1 MLSRYI
7 LFAPALAMA
16 VMAPVHAGPSILDG
30 DPLLHAFPAPDAR
43 NPIAENDQTFAG
55 LISAVRNAPTP
66 DNWAAAGQYLQD
78 YSMHYVDAVDH
89 RKYLD
94 GTTGNPALL
103 NLLFR
108 AGALTQSERACSDL
122 LYWSANQ
129 YPEEYPNLLAL
140 CQRDGGMTPATYHYS
155 DYADLLRERAKLAA
169 VGDRN
174 SLAKQQNNARSTGT
188 AFALS
193 IMAHVLVS
201 YGEKEKAI
209 EFADMAGA
217 KLADEAFED
226 DETRDGTV
234 FNLVIA
240 NYDLGRFDAALS
252 ALDSVSKQR
261 RPIARLWTVFIN
273 SKKSYP

>member
-7 LFAPALAMA
+7 FFAPALAMA
-16 VMAPVHAGPSILDG
+16 LMVPAHAAQSILDG

-43 NPIAENDQTFAG
+43 DPIAENDKTFAG
-55 LISAVRNAPTP
+55 LISALRNAPTSE
-66 DNWAAAGQYLQD
+66 NWAAAARYLQE
-78 YSMHYVDAVDH
+78 YSMHYVDPVDH
-89 RKYLD
+89 RRYLD

-129 YPEEYPNLLAL
+129 YPGEYPNLLAL
-140 CQRDGGMTPATYHYS
+140 CQRDGGMKPQTYHYS
-155 DYADLLRERAKLAA
+155 DFADLLRERAKAA
-169 VGDRN
+169 EAIDRN
-174 SLAKQQNNARSTGT
+174 SLAQQQNDAKSAGT

-193 IMAHVLVS
+193 ITAHVLVS
-201 YGEKEKAI
+201 YGEKAKAI
-209 EFADMAGA
+209 EFADLAGA
-217 KLADEAFED
+217 KLAGETFKDDEA
-226 DETRDGTV
+226 RDGTV

-252 ALDSVSKQR
+252 ALDHVSKQR

-273 SKKSYP
+273 AKKS